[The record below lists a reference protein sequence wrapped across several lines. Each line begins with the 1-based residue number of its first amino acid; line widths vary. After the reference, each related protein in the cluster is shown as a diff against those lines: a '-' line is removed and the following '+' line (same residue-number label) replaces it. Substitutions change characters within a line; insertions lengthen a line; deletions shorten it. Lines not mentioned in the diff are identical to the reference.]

1 MELCLSEFREVM
13 GEKGMS
19 RRSTLTLEP
28 IAEASDGHGA
38 ASACVASALSEPSAA
53 ICVGGQQTVS
63 APASSPVPAIE
74 EDPKSVAALQE
85 FKQMFPRQW
94 QDYARRYQG
103 KTSARKWVPR
113 QKNRLFCNFYKT
125 EVECD
130 SDSVDVY
137 LPEDYWLK
145 GFVWAMRRGKLDR
158 SWAQWARSSGR
169 LKAIDPLDEMS
180 VLDLARRY
188 YPEAMQYLYQENL
201 TFLSSDLW
209 QAGNI
214 DERFQIWWLVSC
226 NDLPG
231 LADYLKSYPAF
242 KAQRV
247 LSQLCEPA
255 IVAGHIDMLRFLL
268 DQGADPN
275 YEYKAVWSYSLTWT
289 ISRYF
294 LLELTVRQGQVEM
307 AALLL
312 ARGAAVDKERLGGR
326 VTAAMIA
333 AEQGSVEMMT
343 LLLTHGAN
351 LKQVNAPGE
360 GLIDQAASKG
370 HKAVVEQ
377 LYLAGAPIDPGS
389 DRLFFNSSALSKA
402 AAGGHWDVVYFLLDH
417 DPDVAKKIEV
427 GRPIESAAGKGK
439 LDVVKR
445 MLSLGADVNVD
456 YSSPL
461 KKAVRH
467 GHIDMARL
475 LIKHGADV
483 NAHRASWD
491 ATPLAEAVKAGDE
504 VMVRLLLDS
513 GAKIDSGGEECRNL
527 LCCALREK
535 NFAVAKLLLARGAD
549 IEQKILRGHV
559 YEAWSNRV
567 SEKAY
572 TLLQWAVCDGDAEQV
587 RFLLKQGA
595 DIEARCDSSGST
607 PLMLAAEHG
616 QAHLV
621 GLLVRHGA
629 QMNALR
635 ADGHTAYSL
644 SKLRCQCEGARRRHW
659 DTKDKLVSVGADLK
673 KACFYIGRSALEVA
687 ASRGDLSAVREL
699 LSLSPE
705 VPKPSLW
712 QSRVRRDGALHNAAE
727 KGHIPVVRELVNKAG
742 YDVNGKDRWGRLPLH
757 LAIQSRQVELVHF
770 LLAAG
775 ANVNGKDDRGRLPLH
790 LAIQSNQLEMTVAL
804 LTAGADMNAR
814 DGAGKTAYNYACLL
828 EDKTI
833 LRRLLP
839 DPVSSATQST
849 RCRVM

>member
-1 MELCLSEFREVM
+1 
-13 GEKGMS
+13 
-19 RRSTLTLEP
+19 
-28 IAEASDGHGA
+28 
-38 ASACVASALSEPSAA
+38 
-53 ICVGGQQTVS
+53 
-63 APASSPVPAIE
+63 
-74 EDPKSVAALQE
+74 
-85 FKQMFPRQW
+85 
-94 QDYARRYQG
+94 
-103 KTSARKWVPR
+103 
-113 QKNRLFCNFYKT
+113 
-125 EVECD
+125 
-130 SDSVDVY
+130 
-137 LPEDYWLK
+137 
-145 GFVWAMRRGKLDR
+145 
-158 SWAQWARSSGR
+158 
-169 LKAIDPLDEMS
+169 MS

-201 TFLSSDLW
+201 TLLSSDLW
-209 QAGNI
+209 QAESIN
-214 DERFQIWWLVSC
+214 ERFQIWWLVSC

-231 LADYLKSYPAF
+231 LADYLKSHPAF

-255 IVAGHIDMLRFLL
+255 IVAGHTDMLRFLL
-268 DQGADPN
+268 DQGVDPN
-275 YEYKAVWSYSLTWT
+275 YEYKATWSHSLTWV

-294 LLELTVRQGQVEM
+294 LLELTVKQGQVEM

-333 AEQGSVEMMT
+333 AEQGSVEMMA

-360 GLIDQAASKG
+360 GLIYQAASKG

-389 DRLFFNSSALSKA
+389 DRPFFNSSALSKA
-402 AAGGHWDVVYFLLDH
+402 AAGEHWGVVYFLLDH
-417 DPDVAKKIEV
+417 DPDVAKKIDV
-427 GRPIESAAGKGK
+427 GRPIASAAGKGK
-439 LDVVKR
+439 LDVVR
-445 MLSLGADVNVD
+445 RLLFLGADVNVD

-461 KKAVRH
+461 KNAVRH

-483 NAHRASWD
+483 NARQNPWD

-504 VMVRLLLDS
+504 AMVRLLLDS
-513 GAKIDSGGEECRNL
+513 GAKIDSGGEEYRNL

-535 NFAVAKLLLARGAD
+535 NFAVATLLLARGAD
-549 IEQKILRGHV
+549 IEQKIERGRV
-559 YEAWSNRV
+559 YEALSNRV
-567 SEKAY
+567 EEKAY
-572 TLLQWAVCDGDAEQV
+572 TPLQWAVYVGDAEQV

-629 QMNALR
+629 QVNALR

-659 DTKDKLVSVGADLK
+659 DTKDKLISVGADPK
-673 KACFYIGRSALEVA
+673 KACFNIGRSALEVA

-712 QSRVRRDGALHNAAE
+712 QSRVRRDMALHNAAE

-742 YDVNGKDRWGRLPLH
+742 YDVNGKDCWGRLPLH
-757 LAIQSRQVELVHF
+757 LAV
-770 LLAAG
+770 
-775 ANVNGKDDRGRLPLH
+775 
-790 LAIQSNQLEMTVAL
+790 QSNQLEMTLAL

-839 DPVSSATQST
+839 DPVSPATQSA